1 MKKSK
6 SQGALQLLLLLL
18 LLLLITGGVEGA
30 VRCCRRQFRAR

>member
-1 MKKSK
+1 MMKKSK
-6 SQGALQLLLLLL
+6 SQGALQLLLLL